1 WIYVDLKDNTTPL
14 KWWLSQNHYVHNHLQ
29 GAFNAP
35 ELIVTS
41 IRFHCT
47 LNTDLDFT
55 LQGTFMADA
64 PTDQVYLFLFSP
76 QVEVVDN
83 LITVANPLDTEKFY
97 WAFDPAGLN
106 RLTHDVAEDFG
117 LPAVEF
123 SIETAGRS
131 WDDRELDMV
140 RDFHVAKGF
149 DPYTQDVAFAMG
161 YPLIDIEK
169 MKKLNPRLAR
179 ESSMASSDAEVDN
192 GIYYSL

>member
-1 WIYVDLKDNTTPL
+1 
-14 KWWLSQNHYVHNHLQ
+14 
-29 GAFNAP
+29 
-35 ELIVTS
+35 
-41 IRFHCT
+41 
-47 LNTDLDFT
+47 
-55 LQGTFMADA
+55 
-64 PTDQVYLFLFSP
+64 VYLFLFSP

-83 LITVANPLDTEKFY
+83 LITVANPLDTEKYY

-169 MKKLNPRLAR
+169 MKKLNPRVSFH
-179 ESSMASSDAEVDN
+179 SSNIPTYLLMTVPACEGEFN
-192 GIYYSL
+192 G